1 MPKLL
6 VVVVALLFSVAVL
19 PPQAEA
25 QGRPDCAAVMR
36 AMHKMKKKRGTVD
49 TEELGEQIGSDS
61 LWVEKCASTYG
72 RRVSSKVKRSGD
84 DDELTERREEA
95 EYEELAREEMGQQA
109 NAVQEDL
116 RNGVYASG
124 ARAVKPDD
132 SMEWEPFIT
141 HEWSPHTGHEWRGP
155 FIHNDDDPGFE

>member
-1 MPKLL
+1 MLA
-6 VVVVALLFSVAVL
+6 VVVALLFSVAVL
-19 PPQAEA
+19 PPQVDA

-36 AMHKMKKKRGTVD
+36 AMHKMKKKRGTID
-49 TEELGEQIGSDS
+49 ADALAERLGSDS
-61 LWVEKCASTYG
+61 VWVEKCASTYG
-72 RRVSSKVKRSGD
+72 RRVASKVKRSGD
-84 DDELTERREEA
+84 DDELTEQREEA

-116 RNGVYASG
+116 RNGVYSSG
-124 ARAVKPDD
+124 ARGVNPDD

-155 FIHNDDDPGFE
+155 FIHNDDDPGFD